1 MARSQRPKRKQS
13 VRQEHAKVQP
23 TRRTTPRAFPQQVH
37 HELETEMRMVEDAL
51 EKAVA
56 RSRKSRLV
64 AAGAAAYAERSR
76 SLDSHEAARMPEL
89 LRSALRA
96 GGLAPSAGE
105 FEALLALLAMMSAAA
120 VNEWLESARATPEM
134 LSKALF
140 CAAAVRCAEHPEAL
154 VAVSHGAALLP
165 RLRSTARVYLCGPEC
180 PASSS
185 THGAA
190 LLPRLAS
197 TARVRGFDRILETEM
212 RMIED
217 ALEKPAAQSRNSRLC
232 ASDAA
237 ADAERSR
244 SLDSHECSLEC

>member
-1 MARSQRPKRKQS
+1 
-13 VRQEHAKVQP
+13 
-23 TRRTTPRAFPQQVH
+23 VH

-56 RSRKSRLV
+56 QSRKSRLV
-64 AAGAAAYAERSR
+64 AAGAAADAERSR

-140 CAAAVRCAEHPEAL
+140 CAAAVWCADHPEAL

-165 RLRSTARVYLCGPEC
+165 RLRSTARVYPRV
-180 PASSS
+180 ASDS
-185 THGAA
+185 HGAA
-190 LLPRLAS
+190 LLPRLRS
-197 TARVRGFDRILETEM
+197 TAMIRGFDRILEMEM

-217 ALEKPAAQSRNSRLC
+217 ALEKPAAQSRNSRLV

>member
-1 MARSQRPKRKQS
+1 
-13 VRQEHAKVQP
+13 
-23 TRRTTPRAFPQQVH
+23 
-37 HELETEMRMVEDAL
+37 MRMVEDAL

-56 RSRKSRLV
+56 QSRKSRLV
-64 AAGAAAYAERSR
+64 AAGAAADAERSR

-140 CAAAVRCAEHPEAL
+140 CAAAVWCADHPEAL

-165 RLRSTARVYLCGPEC
+165 RLRSTARVYPRV
-180 PASSS
+180 ASDS
-185 THGAA
+185 HGAA
-190 LLPRLAS
+190 LLPRLRS
-197 TARVRGFDRILETEM
+197 TAMIRGFDRILEMEM

-217 ALEKPAAQSRNSRLC
+217 ALEKPAAQSRNSRLV